1 MIVVSGII
9 PVLYSTCMQCVR
21 PLDLDII
28 GDENLRAELD
38 IKIVASF

>member
-28 GDENLRAELD
+28 GDDTLTVEWD
-38 IKIVASF
+38 MKIVASF